1 VPAPP
6 VVPLELPSQLLER
19 RPDIAASERRVAS
32 ANAEIGVATAAF
44 FPRLLLT
51 ASGGY
56 GASSLTSFFSLP
68 NRFWSIGAMLAQT
81 LFQGGKIRAG
91 KEQAEANYDASVA
104 TYRLQVLTAFQDVED
119 NLAALKI
126 LAVEAQQQ
134 AAAVDAAERA
144 QIIANNRYE
153 GGVTTYLEVIT
164 AQAVALNNQRTAIE
178 LSVRRLAAAVNLIK
192 GLGGGWDPSTLP
204 YGAPPPAPAAGES
217 AEAVR
222 PAASVSQQ

>member
-1 VPAPP
+1 
-6 VVPLELPSQLLER
+6 L
-19 RPDIAASERRVAS
+19 
-32 ANAEIGVATAAF
+32 
-44 FPRLLLT
+44 
-51 ASGGY
+51 
-56 GASSLTSFFSLP
+56 
-68 NRFWSIGAMLAQT
+68 
-81 LFQGGKIRAG
+81 RAG

-104 TYRLQVLTAFQDVED
+104 AYRLQVLTAFQDVED

-144 QIIANNRYE
+144 QIIANNRYQ

-204 YGAPPPAPAAGES
+204 YGAPPSAPAGES
-217 AEAVR
+217 AQAAR
-222 PAASVSQQ
+222 PASNVSQQ